1 MNENDFI
8 DKLAKSLENINNEDI
23 GDFSLEEIDEQKSE
37 ILNDIFSNKS
47 KIACYM
53 DKLKHYRYIENVK
66 DLKYG
71 HYIRCI
77 KLDGK
82 NILNL
87 NRGGVIVDMK
97 IVNENEV
104 NILCRN
110 NMRKVF
116 TIKFEKN
123 LIFQKLDD
131 QELLLL
137 TVLDYLNT

>member
-1 MNENDFI
+1 MDENEFI
-8 DKLAKSLENINNEDI
+8 DKLVKSLENIDDEDI
-23 GDFSLEEIDEQKSE
+23 GNFSLEEIEEQKSE
-37 ILNDIFSNKS
+37 ILNEVFSNKS
-47 KIACYM
+47 KIASYM

-82 NILNL
+82 NMLTL
-87 NRGGVIVDMK
+87 NRGGAIAGITIM
-97 IVNENEV
+97 NEDEV

-110 NMRKVF
+110 NKNNKF
-116 TIKFEKN
+116 TVKFEKN
-123 LIFQKLDD
+123 LIFQKFDD

-137 TVLDYLNT
+137 TVIDYLNT

>member
-1 MNENDFI
+1 
-8 DKLAKSLENINNEDI
+8 
-23 GDFSLEEIDEQKSE
+23 
-37 ILNDIFSNKS
+37 
-47 KIACYM
+47 M

-71 HYIRCI
+71 YYIRCI
-77 KLDGK
+77 KLDSK
-82 NILNL
+82 KALTL
-87 NRGGVIVDMK
+87 NRGGIIAGITIM
-97 IVNENEV
+97 NEDEV

-110 NMRKVF
+110 NMHRKF

-123 LIFQKLDD
+123 LIFQKLND